1 VLSILKWD
9 KSAQWPH
16 CTLNEVEPVKN
27 DKRIEEGV
35 GCYGVKN
42 SAWLLATGIY
52 KTGSTRRELIEKVP

>member
-1 VLSILKWD
+1 V
-9 KSAQWPH
+9 A
-16 CTLNEVEPVKN
+16 TLHAVNEVQPVKN

-35 GCYGVKN
+35 GCYGVKS